1 LRLQALKISLTYRR
15 SRREPSGCA
24 KKEKGGFIG
33 YPAPADLPM
42 AESGREQQTGTD
54 LEERNPLTETPM
66 QHRPD
71 TSHTRH
77 WLTIRMISA
86 GSLAEGIVGA
96 ASGAVAIIG
105 LFGIY
110 PEALLAFATIGAGTA
125 LLLEGGAV
133 AGMMSV
139 WMHEA
144 GEGRIESAE
153 LGGGMV
159 VEFLGGCTGVVL
171 GVLSLLG
178 VRPSILLPAAV
189 IVLGITLL
197 LASGVTARM
206 NTAGIRSLAQNDYVR
221 EAGRQ
226 SVHAAAGAQL
236 LIGMGAL
243 ALGIIALDGVSPI
256 TLSLAAM
263 LGLGVSDL
271 LNGTAMAT
279 RITRIFRKT
288 G

>member
-1 LRLQALKISLTYRR
+1 M
-15 SRREPSGCA
+15 RE
-24 KKEKGGFIG
+24 KEKRGLSFIG
-33 YPAPADLPM
+33 YPAPAVLPTVER
-42 AESGREQQTGTD
+42 ATGGQRTNRYR
-54 LEERNPLTETPM
+54 LEESNSLTETLM

-77 WLTIRMISA
+77 WHTIKMISA

-105 LFGIY
+105 LFSIY
-110 PEALLAFATIGAGTA
+110 PEVLLAFAVIGAGAA

-133 AGMMSV
+133 AGRMPV

-144 GEGRIESAE
+144 GESRIGSAE
-153 LGGGMV
+153 LGSGMV
-159 VEFLGGCTGVVL
+159 VEFLGGCAGVAL

-178 VRPSILLPAAV
+178 VSPLTLLPAAV

-206 NTAGIRSLAQNDYVR
+206 NTAEIRCQAQDGHVR
-221 EAGRQ
+221 EVCRQ

-236 LIGMGAL
+236 LIGAGAL
-243 ALGIIALDGVSPI
+243 VLGIIALGGASPI

-271 LNGTAMAT
+271 LNGTAMAA
-279 RITRIFRKT
+279 RITRPFRK
-288 G
+288 

>member
-1 LRLQALKISLTYRR
+1 
-15 SRREPSGCA
+15 
-24 KKEKGGFIG
+24 
-33 YPAPADLPM
+33 
-42 AESGREQQTGTD
+42 
-54 LEERNPLTETPM
+54 M

-71 TSHTRH
+71 TSHTRQWH
-77 WLTIRMISA
+77 TIKMISA

-125 LLLEGGAV
+125 LLLEGGSV
-133 AGMMSV
+133 AGRMPV

-144 GEGRIESAE
+144 GESRTESAE
-153 LGGGMV
+153 LGSGMV
-159 VEFLGGCTGVVL
+159 AEFLGGCAGVVL

-178 VRPSILLPAAV
+178 VSPLTLLPAAV

-206 NTAGIRSLAQNDYVR
+206 NTAEIRCQAQDDYVR
-221 EAGRQ
+221 EVGRQ

-236 LIGMGAL
+236 LIGTGAL
-243 ALGIIALDGVSPI
+243 VLGIIALGGARPI
-256 TLSLAAM
+256 TLGLAAM

-271 LNGTAMAT
+271 LNGTAMAA
-279 RITRIFRKT
+279 RITRPFRK
-288 G
+288 